1 MMPPK
6 FDPSLIPP
14 FPTLTFEN
22 QIAENG
28 CTLIAGF
35 DEAGRGALAGS
46 LCAAAVILPLDR
58 QGLTEALLGVR
69 DSKQMSAVERE
80 LGAEEIRK
88 IALDW
93 SVAWVGAQEIDA
105 LGMGKAGR
113 LVFQRALEGL
123 STKPGHLLLDYFK
136 LPAVKLPQ
144 TSLVKG
150 DQRSL
155 SIACASVL
163 AKTARDAVMLSL
175 GEAGARYGFAQNKGY
190 GTQEH
195 VQAIEK
201 YGLSPHHRRSFCEH
215 LLQGRLFD

>member
-1 MMPPK
+1 MPPK

-14 FPTLTFEN
+14 YPTLAYEK

-28 CTLIAGF
+28 CTLIAGL
-35 DEAGRGALAGS
+35 DEAGRGALAGP
-46 LCAAAVILPLDR
+46 LCAAAVILPVDWE
-58 QGLTEALLGVR
+58 GLAESLLGVR
-69 DSKQMSAVERE
+69 DSKQMSAIERE
-80 LGAEEIRK
+80 LGAEQIQK

-93 SVAWVGAQEIDA
+93 SLGWVEASEIDM

-113 LVFQRALEGL
+113 LVFERAISGL
-123 STKPGHLLLDYFK
+123 KIRPRHLLLDYFK

-163 AKTARDAVMLSL
+163 AKTARDALMLSL
-175 GEAGARYGFAQNKGY
+175 AVEDDRYGFAQNKGY
-190 GTQEH
+190 GTEEH
-195 VQAIEK
+195 VRAIEL
-201 YGLSPHHRRSFCEH
+201 YGLSLHHRRSFCEH

>member
-1 MMPPK
+1 MPPK

-14 FPTLTFEN
+14 YPTLAYEK

-28 CTLIAGF
+28 CTLIAGL
-35 DEAGRGALAGS
+35 DEAGRGALAGP
-46 LCAAAVILPLDR
+46 LCAAAVILPVDR
-58 QGLTEALLGVR
+58 EGLAESLLGVR
-69 DSKQMSAVERE
+69 DSKQMSAIERE
-80 LGAEEIRK
+80 LGAEQIQK

-93 SVAWVGAQEIDA
+93 SLGWVQASEIDT

-113 LVFQRALEGL
+113 LVFERAVEGL
-123 STKPGHLLLDYFK
+123 RTKPGHLLLDYFK

-163 AKTARDAVMLSL
+163 AKTARDALMLSL
-175 GEAGARYGFAQNKGY
+175 AEVEDRYGFGQNKGY
-190 GTQEH
+190 GTEEH
-195 VQAIEK
+195 VRAIEK

>member
-1 MMPPK
+1 MPPK

-14 FPTLTFEN
+14 FPTLAYEK

-28 CTLIAGF
+28 CTLIAGL
-35 DEAGRGALAGS
+35 DEAGRGALAGP
-46 LCAAAVILPLDR
+46 LCAAAVILPVDR
-58 QGLTEALLGVR
+58 EGLAESLLGVR
-69 DSKQMSAVERE
+69 DSKQMSAIQRE
-80 LGAEEIRK
+80 LGAEEVRK

-93 SVAWVGAQEIDA
+93 SVAWVEAAEIDA

-113 LVFQRALEGL
+113 LVFQRAIEGL
-123 STKPGHLLLDYFK
+123 STKPGYLLLDYFK
-136 LPAVKLPQ
+136 LPVVKLPQ

-163 AKTARDAVMLSL
+163 AKTARDALILSL
-175 GEAGARYGFAQNKGY
+175 TDPEDRYAFSQNKGY
-190 GTQEH
+190 GTEEH
-195 VQAIEK
+195 VRAIEL
-201 YGLSPHHRRSFCEH
+201 YGLSLHHRRSFCEH

>member
-1 MMPPK
+1 MPPK

-14 FPTLTFEN
+14 YPTLAYEK

-28 CTLIAGF
+28 CTLIAGL
-35 DEAGRGALAGS
+35 DEAGRGALAGP
-46 LCAAAVILPLDR
+46 LCAAAVILPVDWE
-58 QGLTEALLGVR
+58 GLAESLLGVR
-69 DSKQMSAVERE
+69 DSKQMSAIERE
-80 LGAEEIRK
+80 LGAEQIRK

-93 SVAWVGAQEIDA
+93 SLGWVEASEIDM

-113 LVFQRALEGL
+113 LVFERAISGL
-123 STKPGHLLLDYFK
+123 KIRPGHLLLDYFK
-136 LPAVKLPQ
+136 LPAVQLPQ

-163 AKTARDAVMLSL
+163 AKTARDALMFSL
-175 GEAGARYGFAQNKGY
+175 AEEDNRYGFAQNKGY
-190 GTQEH
+190 GTEEH
-195 VQAIEK
+195 VRAIEL

>member
-1 MMPPK
+1 MPPK
-6 FDPSLIPP
+6 FDNDLIPP
-14 FPTLTFEN
+14 YPTLIFEK

-28 CTLIAGF
+28 CALIAGL
-35 DEAGRGALAGS
+35 DEAGRGALAGP
-46 LCAAAVILPLDR
+46 LCAAAVILPVEQD
-58 QGLTEALLGVR
+58 GLAESLLGVR
-69 DSKQMSAVERE
+69 DSKQMSAIQRE

-93 SVAWVGAQEIDA
+93 SVAWVEATEIDA
-105 LGMGKAGR
+105 IGMGKAGR
-113 LVFQRALEGL
+113 LVFERAIERLK
-123 STKPGHLLLDYFK
+123 TKPGHLLLDYFK

-163 AKTARDAVMLSL
+163 AKTARDALMLSL
-175 GEAGARYGFAQNKGY
+175 PDPEDRYGFAQNKGY
-190 GTQEH
+190 GTEEH
-195 VQAIEK
+195 VRAIEL

>member
-1 MMPPK
+1 MPPK

-14 FPTLTFEN
+14 FPTLTYEK

-28 CTLIAGF
+28 CTLIAGL
-35 DEAGRGALAGS
+35 DEAGRGALAGP
-46 LCAAAVILPLDR
+46 LCAAAVILPVDR
-58 QGLTEALLGVR
+58 EGLAESLLGVR
-69 DSKQMSAVERE
+69 DSKQMSAIQRE
-80 LGAEEIRK
+80 LGAEEIMM

-93 SVAWVGAQEIDA
+93 AVAWVEAVEIDA

-113 LVFQRALEGL
+113 LAFERAISGL
-123 STKPGHLLLDYFK
+123 KIRPRHLLLDYFK

-163 AKTARDAVMLSL
+163 AKTARDALMLSL
-175 GEAGARYGFAQNKGY
+175 AVEDDRYGFAQNKGY
-190 GTQEH
+190 GTEEH
-195 VQAIEK
+195 VRAIEL
-201 YGLSPHHRRSFCEH
+201 YGLSLHHRRSFCEH

>member
-1 MMPPK
+1 MPPK

-14 FPTLTFEN
+14 FPTLAYEK

-28 CTLIAGF
+28 CTLIAGL
-35 DEAGRGALAGS
+35 DEAGRGALAGP
-46 LCAAAVILPLDR
+46 LCAAAVILPIDR
-58 QGLTEALLGVR
+58 EDLAESLLVVR
-69 DSKQMSAVERE
+69 DTKQMSAIQRE

-93 SVAWVGAQEIDA
+93 AVAWVEAAEIDA
-105 LGMGKAGR
+105 MGMGKAGR
-113 LVFQRALEGL
+113 LVFQRAIERLR
-123 STKPGHLLLDYFK
+123 TKPGHLLLDYFK

-163 AKTARDAVMLSL
+163 AKTARDALMLSL
-175 GEAGARYGFAQNKGY
+175 PDPEDRYAFSQNKGY
-190 GTQEH
+190 GTDEH
-195 VQAIEK
+195 VRAIEL
-201 YGLSPHHRRSFCEH
+201 YGLSLHHRRSFCEH

>member
-1 MMPPK
+1 MPPK

-14 FPTLTFEN
+14 FPTLAYEKSIF
-22 QIAENG
+22 ENG
-28 CTLIAGF
+28 CTLIAGL
-35 DEAGRGALAGS
+35 DEAGRGALAGP
-46 LCAAAVILPLDR
+46 LCAAAVILPVD
-58 QGLTEALLGVR
+58 QEGLAEALLGVR
-69 DSKQMSAVERE
+69 DSKQMSALERE

-93 SVAWVGAQEIDA
+93 SVAWVEVPEIDA

-113 LVFQRALEGL
+113 LVFERAITGL
-123 STKPGHLLLDYFK
+123 KSRPGHLLLDYFK
-136 LPAVKLPQ
+136 LPAVKVPQ

-163 AKTARDAVMLSL
+163 AKTARDALMLSL
-175 GEAGARYGFAQNKGY
+175 GEVEPRYGFGQNKGY
-190 GTQEH
+190 GTEEH
-195 VQAIEK
+195 VRAIELN
-201 YGLSPHHRRSFCEH
+201 GLSPHHRKSFCEH

>member
-1 MMPPK
+1 MPQK

-14 FPTLTFEN
+14 YPTLTYEK

-28 CTLIAGF
+28 CKLIAGL
-35 DEAGRGALAGS
+35 DEAGRGALAGP
-46 LCAAAVILPLDR
+46 LCAAAVILPVER
-58 QGLTEALLGVR
+58 EGLAESLLGVR
-69 DSKQMSAVERE
+69 DSKQMSALERE
-80 LGAEEIRK
+80 LGTEQIRK

-93 SVAWVGAQEIDA
+93 SIAWVEAAEIDA

-113 LVFQRALEGL
+113 LVFQRAIEGL
-123 STKPGHLLLDYFK
+123 KAKPGHLLLDYFK
-136 LPAVKLPQ
+136 LLAVKLPQ

-163 AKTARDAVMLSL
+163 AKTARDALMLSMA
-175 GEAGARYGFAQNKGY
+175 EKDDRYGYGQNKGY
-190 GTQEH
+190 GTEEH
-195 VQAIEK
+195 VRAIEK
-201 YGLSPHHRRSFCEH
+201 FGLSLYHRRSFCEH

>member
-1 MMPPK
+1 MPPK

-14 FPTLTFEN
+14 FPTLAYEK

-28 CTLIAGF
+28 CTLIAGL
-35 DEAGRGALAGS
+35 DEAGRGALAGP
-46 LCAAAVILPLDR
+46 LCAAAVILPVDR
-58 QGLTEALLGVR
+58 EGLAESLLGVR
-69 DSKQMSAVERE
+69 DSKQMSAIQRE
-80 LGAEEIRK
+80 LGAEEVRK

-93 SVAWVGAQEIDA
+93 SVAWVEAAEIDA

-113 LVFQRALEGL
+113 LVFQRAIEGL
-123 STKPGHLLLDYFK
+123 STKPGYLLLDYFK

-163 AKTARDAVMLSL
+163 AKTARDALMLSL
-175 GEAGARYGFAQNKGY
+175 PDPEDRYAFSQNKGY
-190 GTQEH
+190 GTEEH
-195 VQAIEK
+195 VRAIEL
-201 YGLSPHHRRSFCEH
+201 YGLSPYHRRSFCEH

>member
-1 MMPPK
+1 MPQK

-14 FPTLTFEN
+14 YPTLTYEKSIF
-22 QIAENG
+22 ENG
-28 CTLIAGF
+28 CTLIAGL
-35 DEAGRGALAGS
+35 DEAGRGALAGP
-46 LCAAAVILPLDR
+46 LCAAAVILPVER
-58 QGLTEALLGVR
+58 EGLAESLLGVR
-69 DSKQMSAVERE
+69 DSKQMSALERE
-80 LGAEEIRK
+80 LGTEQIRK

-93 SVAWVGAQEIDA
+93 SIAWVEAAEIDA

-113 LVFQRALEGL
+113 LVFQRAIEGL
-123 STKPGHLLLDYFK
+123 KAKPGHLLLDYFK

-155 SIACASVL
+155 SIACASVV
-163 AKTARDAVMLSL
+163 AKTARDALMLSL
-175 GEAGARYGFAQNKGY
+175 EEVESRYGFGQNKGY

-195 VQAIEK
+195 VRAIEIH
-201 YGLSPHHRRSFCEH
+201 GLSPHHRRSFCEH

>member
-1 MMPPK
+1 MPPK

-14 FPTLTFEN
+14 FPTLAYEK

-28 CTLIAGF
+28 CTLIAGL
-35 DEAGRGALAGS
+35 DEAGRGALAGP
-46 LCAAAVILPLDR
+46 LCAAAVILPIDR
-58 QGLTEALLGVR
+58 EGLAESLLGVR
-69 DSKQMSAVERE
+69 DSKQMSAIQRE
-80 LGAEEIRK
+80 LGAEEVRK

-93 SVAWVGAQEIDA
+93 SVAWVEAAEIDA

-113 LVFQRALEGL
+113 LVFQRAIERLR
-123 STKPGHLLLDYFK
+123 TKPGHLLLDYFK

-163 AKTARDAVMLSL
+163 AKTARDALMLSL
-175 GEAGARYGFAQNKGY
+175 PDPEDRYAFSQNKGY
-190 GTQEH
+190 GTEEH
-195 VQAIEK
+195 VRAIEL

>member
-1 MMPPK
+1 MPLQ

-14 FPTLTFEN
+14 YPTLVYEK

-28 CTLIAGF
+28 CTLIAGL
-35 DEAGRGALAGS
+35 DEAGRGALAGP
-46 LCAAAVILPLDR
+46 LCAAAVILPIDR
-58 QGLTEALLGVR
+58 EDLAESLLGVR
-69 DSKQMSAVERE
+69 DSKQMSAIQRE

-93 SVAWVGAQEIDA
+93 AVAWVEAAEIDA

-113 LVFQRALEGL
+113 LVFQRAIEGL
-123 STKPGHLLLDYFK
+123 STKPGYLLLDYFK

-163 AKTARDAVMLSL
+163 AKTARDALMLSL
-175 GEAGARYGFAQNKGY
+175 PDPEDRYAFSQNKGY
-190 GTQEH
+190 GTDEH
-195 VQAIEK
+195 VRAIEL
-201 YGLSPHHRRSFCEH
+201 YGLSLHHRRSFCEH

>member
-1 MMPPK
+1 MPPK
-6 FDPSLIPP
+6 FDPNLIPP
-14 FPTLTFEN
+14 YPTLAFEK

-28 CTLIAGF
+28 CTLTAGL
-35 DEAGRGALAGS
+35 DEAGRGALAGP
-46 LCAAAVILPLDR
+46 LCAAAVILPVEKE
-58 QGLTEALLGVR
+58 GLAEALLGVR
-69 DSKQMSAVERE
+69 DSKQMSAIERE
-80 LGAEEIRK
+80 LGAEEIRN

-93 SVAWVGAQEIDA
+93 AVAWVEAAEIDA

-113 LVFQRALEGL
+113 LVFERAIEGL
-123 STKPGHLLLDYFK
+123 KIRPGYLLLDYFK

-144 TSLVKG
+144 TALVKG

-175 GEAGARYGFAQNKGY
+175 GEDDDRYEFGQNKGY

-195 VQAIEK
+195 VRAIEK

>member
-1 MMPPK
+1 MPPK

-14 FPTLTFEN
+14 FPTLAYEKD
-22 QIAENG
+22 IALSG
-28 CTLIAGF
+28 CTLIAGL
-35 DEAGRGALAGS
+35 DEAGRGALAGP
-46 LCAAAVILPLDR
+46 LCAAAVILPVER
-58 QGLTEALLGVR
+58 EGLMETLLGVR
-69 DSKQMSAVERE
+69 DSKQMSSIERD
-80 LGAEEIRK
+80 LGAEKIRK
-88 IALDW
+88 AALDW
-93 SVAWVGAQEIDA
+93 SIAWVEAQEIDA

-113 LVFQRALEGL
+113 LVFERAIDGL
-123 STKPGHLLLDYFK
+123 KTKPCHLLLDYFK

-155 SIACASVL
+155 SISCASVL
-163 AKTARDAVMLSL
+163 AKTARDALMLSL
-175 GEAGARYGFAQNKGY
+175 AGSEDRYEFKQNKGY

-195 VQAIEK
+195 MRAIEM

>member
-1 MMPPK
+1 MPPK
-6 FDPSLIPP
+6 FDNDLIPP
-14 FPTLTFEN
+14 YPTLIFEK

-28 CTLIAGF
+28 CALIAGL
-35 DEAGRGALAGS
+35 DEAGRGALAGP
-46 LCAAAVILPLDR
+46 LCAAAVILPIDR
-58 QGLTEALLGVR
+58 DGLAESLLGVR
-69 DSKQMSAVERE
+69 DSKQMSAIQRE

-93 SVAWVGAQEIDA
+93 SVAWVEAAEIDA

-113 LVFQRALEGL
+113 LVFQRAIERLR
-123 STKPGHLLLDYFK
+123 TKPGHLLLDYFK

-163 AKTARDAVMLSL
+163 AKTARDALMLSL
-175 GEAGARYGFAQNKGY
+175 PDPEDRYAFSQNKGY
-190 GTQEH
+190 GTEEH
-195 VQAIEK
+195 VRAIGL